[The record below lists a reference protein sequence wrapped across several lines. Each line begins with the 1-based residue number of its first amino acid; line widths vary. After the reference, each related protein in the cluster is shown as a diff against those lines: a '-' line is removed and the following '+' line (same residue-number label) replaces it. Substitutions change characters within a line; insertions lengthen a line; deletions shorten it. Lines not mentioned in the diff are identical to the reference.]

1 MKRRLLLTAA
11 GGLLAGCGF
20 KLREPPKLGFATM
33 AVTGLPP
40 RSPLLEELQRQLAVT
55 GTTRI
60 AAPGMPVDVILAV
73 SDSTRDRIVA
83 AQSSAGQVREFTLR
97 IRLRFVLRTPTGR
110 VLIADTQLGLQRDMS
125 FNESNALAKEQEEA
139 MLVRAME
146 ADLIDQLMRQLA
158 AVTL

>member
-1 MKRRLLLTAA
+1 MRRRLLLSAA

-20 KLREPPKLGFATM
+20 KLREPPKLGFSTM

-40 RSPLLEELQRQLAVT
+40 RSRLLEELERQLAAS

-60 AAPGMPVDVILAV
+60 APPGAPAEVILTV
-73 SDSTRDRIVA
+73 SDTLQDRIVA

-97 IRLRFVLRTPTGR
+97 VRMRFVLRTPTGR
-110 VLIADTQLGLQRDMS
+110 VLIPDTRLGLQRDMS

-139 MLVRAME
+139 MLVRAMQT
-146 ADLIDQLMRQLA
+146 DLIDQLMRQLA